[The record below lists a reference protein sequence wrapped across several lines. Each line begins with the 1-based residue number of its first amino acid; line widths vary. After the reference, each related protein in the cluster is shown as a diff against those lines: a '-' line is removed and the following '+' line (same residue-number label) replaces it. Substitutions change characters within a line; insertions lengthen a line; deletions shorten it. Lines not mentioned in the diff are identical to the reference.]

1 MSAAKDEHIDWMDE
15 CDRIAEESVR
25 VENKVE
31 ETKERMRE
39 IEQREMFDDYDWN
52 WSGLR
57 QKKKLDIPK
66 PL

>member
-31 ETKERMRE
+31 ETKERMKE
-39 IEQREMFDDYDWN
+39 IAQREMFDDYDWN

-57 QKKKLDIPK
+57 KKKKLDLPK